1 MSESS
6 LGVPSALVV
15 DDDAMMR
22 LLIRQT
28 LEKVGFLCQEARDGN
43 EALHAFRTHRPDIIL
58 LDVVMPQLDG
68 YAACKRLR
76 GMPEGAMVPIV
87 MLTGLDDTES
97 IDHAYELGATDFI
110 SKPINWGILG
120 HRVRYVLRASRALQD
135 VAKHQASLENA
146 QRIAQLGGWEC
157 DLQQSDNYWSAETY
171 RILGLD
177 PQNVEPNL
185 DLFLHCVRE
194 ADRETVSAAFKEL
207 IKLGQFP
214 AQTVRIVRPDG
225 SMRYVQ
231 MQAMGNLDAAGTV
244 IRISGTIQDVTELKE
259 AEQRIRYL
267 AHYDGSTGLP
277 NRQFFMEHL
286 AKALAAAKR
295 HHRQLCVLTLD
306 LDQFKRINDTL
317 GHGVGNDVLLAAAH
331 RVVMILRN
339 CDIIETPEQPGSSE
353 SVARL
358 DGDEFCVLIT
368 DLNHYHDAAKIAH
381 RLLDELRKPFT
392 PQGREVF

>member
-1 MSESS
+1 
-6 LGVPSALVV
+6 
-15 DDDAMMR
+15 
-22 LLIRQT
+22 
-28 LEKVGFLCQEARDGN
+28 
-43 EALHAFRTHRPDIIL
+43 
-58 LDVVMPQLDG
+58 
-68 YAACKRLR
+68 
-76 GMPEGAMVPIV
+76 
-87 MLTGLDDTES
+87 
-97 IDHAYELGATDFI
+97 
-110 SKPINWGILG
+110 
-120 HRVRYVLRASRALQD
+120 
-135 VAKHQASLENA
+135 
-146 QRIAQLGGWEC
+146 
-157 DLQQSDNYWSAETY
+157 
-171 RILGLD
+171 
-177 PQNVEPNL
+177 
-185 DLFLHCVRE
+185 
-194 ADRETVSAAFKEL
+194 
-207 IKLGQFP
+207 
-214 AQTVRIVRPDG
+214 
-225 SMRYVQ
+225 

-392 PQGREVF
+392 PQGREVFITASIGL